1 MTRKVKTAVIG
12 CGMISNIYIKNLKN
26 LFHII
31 DLVAVCDRN
40 RAAAEEKAGTY
51 GVGHVMT
58 MDEIAASDEIELV
71 VNLTPAF
78 VHYGIIRQM
87 LLAGKHVWT
96 EKVMTASLD
105 EARELVALAHEKGL
119 YLGVAPDTVLGAG
132 LQTARRAIETDMIGT
147 VTSGVAVINRNQAL
161 NSEYFTF
168 LRGNGGSLPYDVG
181 IYYIGA
187 LLSLLGPVKA
197 IRAFGAPAPL
207 HEPEFLYANADAEPW
222 QIPGSNVISATLQFA
237 CGALVSV
244 LFDGNTVGAS
254 QHNITLFG
262 TRGIL
267 KVGDPDT
274 FGGSNTLVYADQPEC
289 PLPFTHG
296 YNGVNTVEPTPF
308 DYYGHRGIGVAEMA
322 YAIRAGRPNRCSKEY
337 GLHCLEVLAG
347 MEESAATGRTVEP
360 SSRFEMKPLT
370 PGYYSAFM
378 GGTGRADAE
387 RSLMD

>member
-1 MTRKVKTAVIG
+1 MDRKIKTAVVG

-26 LFHII
+26 LFHVI
-31 DLVAVCDRN
+31 DLVAVGN
-40 RAAAEEKAGTY
+40 RSLPAAEEKAKTY
-51 GVGHVMT
+51 GIDRVMT
-58 MDEIAASDEIELV
+58 IDEMAASDEIELV
-71 VNLTPAF
+71 VNLTPAYA
-78 VHYGIIRQM
+78 HYDIIKKM

-96 EKVMTASLD
+96 EKTMTVTL
-105 EARELVALAHEKGL
+105 EQARELVGVANEKGL

-132 LQTARRAIETDMIGT
+132 LQTARRAIDTDMIGT
-147 VTSGVAVINRNQAL
+147 VSSGIAVINRNQVL

-168 LRGNGGSLPYDVG
+168 LRGEGGSLPYDVG

-197 IRAFGAPAPL
+197 IRAFGAPAPR
-207 HEPEFLYANADAEPW
+207 HTPEFMYVNAEEKPW
-222 QIPGSNVISATLQFA
+222 QIPGSNVISASLQFE

-244 LFDGNTVGAS
+244 LFDGNTVNAS

-262 TRGIL
+262 SRGIL

-274 FGGSNTLVYADQPEC
+274 FGGPVSLIYADQPEC
-289 PLPFTHG
+289 TLPFTHG
-296 YNGVNTVEPTPF
+296 YNGTNTVVPSSF
-308 DYYGHRGIGVAEMA
+308 DFYGHRGVGVAEMA
-322 YAIRAGRPNRCSKEY
+322 YAIRGGRPNRCSKEY

-360 SSRFEMKPLT
+360 ASRFEMKPLA

-378 GGTGRADAE
+378 GGQGRADAE
-387 RSLMD
+387 RSLID